1 MYFWSQLQE
10 RLATNASDKRNVLQI
25 NNSRLSALLNKFF
38 AFGLSHRKAF
48 FFSIKMYRCVE
59 IFILPLFGF
68 VYHNVVR
75 VYYDFVCGSS
85 ALMYAAY
92 ILLLRRP
99 YPLCLIKR
107 PLRSPLMVVDV
118 IFEQPFFF
126 RYASG
131 GGGKW
136 FRNIECDFLG
146 SVCGWLLRALII
158 WAVFRYQRAFSVIN
172 SR

>member
-1 MYFWSQLQE
+1 MPQTFLTREMFCKSIIHAYQL
-10 RLATNASDKRNVLQI
+10 LY
-25 NNSRLSALLNKFF
+25 KFF

-126 RYASG
+126 RYASEG
-131 GGGKW
+131 GGGNG
-136 FRNIECDFLG
+136 FGISSAIFLG
-146 SVCGWLLRALII
+146 SVSGWLFRALII

>member
-1 MYFWSQLQE
+1 MATWRP
-10 RLATNASDKRNVLQI
+10 RLLSPCYKNVWQYYKTFLTREIMFMQI
-25 NNSRLSALLNKFF
+25 YNSRLSSLLNKFF

-48 FFSIKMYRCVE
+48 PFSVKMCSCVE
-59 IFILPLFGF
+59 IFILPLFGS

-75 VYYDFVCGSS
+75 VYYDFVCWLST
-85 ALMYAAY
+85 LMYAAY

-126 RYASG
+126 RYASK

-136 FRNIECDFLG
+136 FRNIECDFLWSMRLVG
-146 SVCGWLLRALII
+146 YCARS
-158 WAVFRYQRAFSVIN
+158 
-172 SR
+172 